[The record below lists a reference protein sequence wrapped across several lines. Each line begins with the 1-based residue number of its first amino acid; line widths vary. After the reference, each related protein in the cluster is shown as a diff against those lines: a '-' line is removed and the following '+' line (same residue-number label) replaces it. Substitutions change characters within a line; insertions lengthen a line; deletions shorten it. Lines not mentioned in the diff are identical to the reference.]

1 MKYFIYIINCLLV
14 VLIPT
19 AFAFTPTNYKPEN
32 SLVKTEVKVKKLK
45 SGLLKQEETEEK
57 TVKEPKKVEDAKEE
71 KAKTEEKVE
80 VQEQKEVVEQ
90 PTIKK
95 EQKRVVVKQEQPK
108 PTPKPKVTTDVL
120 ETKVGKMSGYG
131 TNCKGCS
138 GYLAS
143 GRYVGD
149 GNIYYN
155 DKKYGKIRIVAGD
168 RTYKFGTIVRIKNS
182 RAGNNIIAIV
192 LDRGGNIGIGKKF
205 MFDLLYKTNSDAL
218 KDEVSYNTTFEI
230 LRYGY

>member
-1 MKYFIYIINCLLV
+1 MKYFVYVINCLLV

-19 AFAFTPTNYKPEN
+19 TFVLTPTNYKN
-32 SLVKTEVKVKKLK
+32 DNNVIKTDVKVKKLK
-45 SGLLKQEETEEK
+45 SGLLKRDSIED
-57 TVKEPKKVEDAKEE
+57 KKVNTEKEDKKEGTTKE
-71 KAKTEEKVE
+71 IKPEQETKQTTESISVKT
-80 VQEQKEVVEQ
+80 
-90 PTIKK
+90 
-95 EQKRVVVKQEQPK
+95 EQKRVVQQEQPK
-108 PTPKPKVTTDVL
+108 QVETPKPKVTNDVL

-155 DKKYGKIRIVAGD
+155 DSKYGRIRIVAGD
-168 RTYKFGTIVRIKNS
+168 KTYKFGTIVRIKNS
-182 RAGNNIIAIV
+182 RAGSNIIAIV

-205 MFDLLYKTNSDAL
+205 MFDLLYKTEAEAL